1 MKIRTV
7 RHLVKEGLVNAVRQ
21 KMMFIATVFIVVASF
36 LVLGI
41 FLFVILNLNELSSL
55 VSKEPEIKVFCKYT
69 LDDGQVYDVQKA
81 IEKFPEIDTVTKVTK
96 QEAFDKLKNDIYK
109 GHAESM
115 EGLTADSLEVSFI
128 IKLKD
133 PSQGVK
139 IIPELKKITGVND
152 VKSPL
157 DIVNM
162 IISAQAWIRIVTL
175 VLVLIL
181 LGISILIISNAI
193 RLTVHSRKTEVKIMK
208 YIGGTDAYI
217 RLPFIIE
224 GMLMGL
230 IGSALAFGL
239 ISLIYNVF
247 PASSGLL
254 NDGLFGQFKLV
265 RLDDIL
271 QFSVFG
277 LFDAKVFLWIP
288 IFLGFIFT
296 GTIMGA
302 TGSAIS
308 IKKYLKLK

>member
-41 FLFVILNLNELSSL
+41 FLFVILNLNELSAL

-69 LDDGQVYDVQKA
+69 LDDGQVYNVQKA

-96 QEAFDKLKNDIYK
+96 QEAFDKLKNEIYK

-115 EGLTADSLEVSFI
+115 AGLTADSLEVSFI

-133 PSQGVK
+133 PSQGAK
-139 IIPELKKITGVND
+139 IIPELKKITGVNE

-175 VLVLIL
+175 ILVLIL
-181 LGISILIISNAI
+181 LGISTLIISNAI

-208 YIGGTDAYI
+208 YIGGTDSYI

-254 NDGLFGQFKLV
+254 NDGLFSQFKLV
-265 RLDDIL
+265 RLDDII
-271 QFSVFG
+271 SIPVFG
-277 LFDAKVFLWIP
+277 LFEAKVFLWIL
-288 IFLGFIFT
+288 IFIGFMFT
-296 GTIMGA
+296 GTTMGA
-302 TGSAIS
+302 VGSAIS